1 MTQARQLPEGADS
14 ATRAVFAGGVTS
26 GAIDTIDF
34 VTIATLGNA
43 QDFGNTVGNTYG
55 MGGVAGI

>member
-1 MTQARQLPEGADS
+1 MTQARQLLEGADS
-14 ATRAVFAGGVTS
+14 ATRAVFAGGA
-26 GAIDTIDF
+26 GDINTIDF